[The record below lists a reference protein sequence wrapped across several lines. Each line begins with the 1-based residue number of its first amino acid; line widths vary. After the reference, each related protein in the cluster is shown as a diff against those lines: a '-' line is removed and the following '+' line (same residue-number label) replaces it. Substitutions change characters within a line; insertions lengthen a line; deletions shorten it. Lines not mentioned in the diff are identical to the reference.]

1 MIDLIEVFQMS
12 DIGLQRSLNEDSLL
26 CRPPSDFVVA
36 DGMGGHVAGEVASH
50 IFTATMAELL
60 DKQENV
66 IDQDG
71 LRAMVIAGNRAILA
85 SIRSHPERKGMG
97 TTATCLHLADGRGVW
112 AHVGDSRLY
121 LVRQGNMRQLTNDHT
136 YVNDLIASGS
146 ITPLEAETHPKRNM
160 LLRAVGVE
168 EFVQVDTGEF
178 AVQSGDI
185 MLLCSDGLTNM
196 VTEEA
201 IQTVLEARNCAN
213 PAASLVDCAKAG
225 GGLDNI
231 SVIVVKYRDE

>member
-1 MIDLIEVFQMS
+1 MIEVFQMS

-60 DKQENV
+60 EDEREV
-66 IDQDG
+66 DQDG
-71 LRAMVIAGNRAILA
+71 LREMVIAGNRAILS
-85 SIRSHPERKGMG
+85 SIRLHPERKGMG
-97 TTATCLHLADGRGVW
+97 TTATCLHIGNGRGIW

-121 LVRQGNMRQLTNDHT
+121 LLRQGDMRQITQDHT
-136 YVNDLIASGS
+136 FVNDLIASGS

-178 AVQSGDI
+178 ALQSGDI

-201 IQTVLEARNCAN
+201 IQTVLEARNCVN
-213 PAASLVDCAKAG
+213 PASSLVDCAKAG

-231 SVIVVKYRDE
+231 SVIVVKYHEE

>member
-1 MIDLIEVFQMS
+1 MY
-12 DIGLQRSLNEDSLL
+12 LL
-26 CRPPSDFVVA
+26 
-36 DGMGGHVAGEVASH
+36 
-50 IFTATMAELL
+50 
-60 DKQENV
+60 
-66 IDQDG
+66 
-71 LRAMVIAGNRAILA
+71 
-85 SIRSHPERKGMG
+85 
-97 TTATCLHLADGRGVW
+97 
-112 AHVGDSRLY
+112 
-121 LVRQGNMRQLTNDHT
+121 RQGNMRQLTKDHT

-146 ITPLEAETHPKRNM
+146 ITPLEAENHPKRNM

-178 AVQSGDI
+178 TLEAGDI

-201 IQTVLEARNCAN
+201 IRTVLEAKNCTN

-231 SVIVVKYRDE
+231 SVIVVKYHEE

>member
-1 MIDLIEVFQMS
+1 MIEVFQMS
-12 DIGLQRSLNEDSLL
+12 DIGLQRSLNEDSIL
-26 CRPPSDFVVA
+26 CRPPKDFAVA

-50 IFTATMAELL
+50 IFTGTMESLL
-60 DKQENV
+60 DEQGGCL
-66 IDQDG
+66 DQDG
-71 LRAMVIAGNRAILA
+71 LRGLVIAGNRAILS

-97 TTATCLHLADGRGVW
+97 TTATCLHIEGTTGIW

-121 LVRQGNMRQLTNDHT
+121 LLRQGDMRQLTSDHT
-136 YVNDLIASGS
+136 YVNDLIANGS
-146 ITPLEAETHPKRNM
+146 ITASEAEHHPRRNM
-160 LLRAVGVE
+160 LMRAVGVD

-178 AVQSGDI
+178 GLQSGDI

-196 VTEEA
+196 VTEDA
-201 IQTVLEARNCAN
+201 IRTVLGTSDCAD

-231 SVIVVKYRDE
+231 SVIVVRYYEG